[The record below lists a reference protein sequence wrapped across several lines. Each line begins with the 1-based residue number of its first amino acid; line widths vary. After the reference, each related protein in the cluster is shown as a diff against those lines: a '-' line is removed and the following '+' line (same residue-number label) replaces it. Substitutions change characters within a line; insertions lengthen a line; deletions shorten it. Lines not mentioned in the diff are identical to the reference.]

1 MVYKRTKQEIVF
13 SECKKKF
20 AIQSEDEYN
29 TSSITHIHNSH
40 LTMNYTI
47 LKTIIDSTIQ
57 NYNQNNPTQ
66 AVTESHVSV
75 ISLTQHGLDLMIRC
89 PHTHKEIRIHAEVN
103 FMNGP
108 TNNFTMTGNGM
119 TTTTRQIDDNDVTA
133 VHEALQKNTSI
144 SDLFGE

>member
-1 MVYKRTKQEIVF
+1 
-13 SECKKKF
+13 
-20 AIQSEDEYN
+20 
-29 TSSITHIHNSH
+29 
-40 LTMNYTI
+40 MNYTI

-66 AVTESHVSV
+66 PVSDNHVSL
-75 ISLTQHGLDLMIRC
+75 INMTTHGIDLMIRC

-108 TNNFTMTGNGM
+108 TNNFTVSGNSI

-133 VHEALQKNTSI
+133 IHEALQNNTSI
-144 SDLFGE
+144 SELFGE

>member
-1 MVYKRTKQEIVF
+1 
-13 SECKKKF
+13 
-20 AIQSEDEYN
+20 
-29 TSSITHIHNSH
+29 
-40 LTMNYTI
+40 MNYII

-57 NYNQNNPTQ
+57 NYNQGNPSQTIN
-66 AVTESHVSV
+66 ENHVS
-75 ISLTQHGLDLMIRC
+75 LMNMTMHGIDLLIRC

-108 TNNFTMTGNGM
+108 TVNNFTVSSGGM

-133 VHEALQKNTSI
+133 IHKALQKNTNI

>member
-1 MVYKRTKQEIVF
+1 
-13 SECKKKF
+13 
-20 AIQSEDEYN
+20 
-29 TSSITHIHNSH
+29 
-40 LTMNYTI
+40 MNYII

-66 AVTESHVSV
+66 SITESHVS
-75 ISLTQHGLDLMIRC
+75 LTNMTMHGIDLLIKC

-108 TNNFTMTGNGM
+108 TVNNFTVSGAGM

-133 VHEALQKNTSI
+133 IHKALQENTNI

>member
-1 MVYKRTKQEIVF
+1 
-13 SECKKKF
+13 
-20 AIQSEDEYN
+20 
-29 TSSITHIHNSH
+29 
-40 LTMNYTI
+40 MNYII

-66 AVTESHVSV
+66 TITENHVS
-75 ISLTQHGLDLMIRC
+75 LTNMTMHGIDLLIRC

-108 TNNFTMTGNGM
+108 TANNFTMTGNGI

-133 VHEALQKNTSI
+133 VHEALQKNTSV
-144 SDLFGE
+144 SELFGE

>member
-1 MVYKRTKQEIVF
+1 
-13 SECKKKF
+13 
-20 AIQSEDEYN
+20 
-29 TSSITHIHNSH
+29 
-40 LTMNYTI
+40 MNYAI

-66 AVTESHVSV
+66 PVTESHVS
-75 ISLTQHGLDLMIRC
+75 LTNMTMHGIDLLIRC
-89 PHTHKEIRIHAEVN
+89 PHTQKEIRIHAEVN

-108 TNNFTMTGNGM
+108 TVNNQVITGNGM

-133 VHEALQKNTSI
+133 IHEALQKNTSI